1 MKEGLLP
8 ILLAAE
14 LASSVAFGSLASDE
28 VLVAEGKPK
37 QRAKSASR

>member
-14 LASSVAFGSLASDE
+14 LASGVALGSLASDK
-28 VLVAEGKPK
+28 VLVAERKPK